1 MDNRDEMIGKAIE
14 KLYELKDSIDFDGM
28 PFETFRA
35 LYLEL
40 TNAESIMRKE
50 IRNNVNTSL

>member
-14 KLYELKDSIDFDGM
+14 KLDELKDSIDFDGM
-28 PFETFRA
+28 PFKTFKA

-40 TNAESIMRKE
+40 KNVESIMRRYYK
-50 IRNNVNTSL
+50 

>member
-40 TNAESIMRKE
+40 TNAESIMRKHY
-50 IRNNVNTSL
+50 IM

>member
-1 MDNRDEMIGKAIE
+1 MDNRDEMISKVIE
-14 KLYELKDSIDFDGM
+14 KLDELKDSVDFDGM

-40 TNAESIMRKE
+40 ENAESIMRKHYVRE
-50 IRNNVNTSL
+50 WREG

>member
-1 MDNRDEMIGKAIE
+1 MNNRDEMISKVIE
-14 KLYELKDSIDFDGM
+14 KLDELKDSIDFEGM

-40 TNAESIMRKE
+40 ENAESIMKKHYVKE
-50 IRNNVNTSL
+50 WR